1 MTTWDNL
8 RDGIASADSAATLF
22 KGEYDSL
29 LADVQERNATI
40 DEQGAEIDTLT
51 AQLAV
56 TKASLNEALKSNVTL
71 VDKNTLLTTQ
81 VRQLRATVASQ
92 QARIA
97 ELEAQLTPGKRCEL
111 PIATIT
117 ALRGRWQKPGN
128 ANVGVLN
135 EVWNTAEAGPQTLY
149 VCDESSW
156 YVKTNQPKAG
166 LPATSGSVKS
176 YPCTQ
181 WLFPKTPISSLKTL
195 SLDFAHEFPKKGLW
209 NAAIDAWVG
218 GLGSASTA
226 EVMVWPEYIYPAKLP
241 PANALKTDT
250 VTIDGVTYI
259 AWTRKNSNQGDYIA
273 LVAKDAANM
282 RSHGTIDLLKIFKY
296 LQGLG
301 WLKTA
306 DTLAAV
312 NYGVEISS
320 TELTDQVFRINE
332 NKLSW
337 S

>member
-1 MTTWDNL
+1 MTYATDFQEGVEAAVATLLAGLNAEKTQLQAELTAVQSNL
-8 RDGIASADSAATLF
+8 ADALTEINELNAAAT
-22 KGEYDSL
+22 
-29 LADVQERNATI
+29 ADRARI
-40 DEQGAEIDTLT
+40 A
-51 AQLAV
+51 
-56 TKASLNEALKSNVTL
+56 TL
-71 VDKNTLLTTQ
+71 VSSNTLLTTQ
-81 VRQLRATVASQ
+81 VRQLRATVATYL
-92 QARIA
+92 ARIA

-111 PIATIT
+111 PIATVT
-117 ALRGRWQKPGN
+117 AARGRWEKPGN

-135 EVWNTAEAGPQTLY
+135 EVWNTAEAGAQTLY

-156 YVKTNQPKAG
+156 FVKTNQPKTG
-166 LPATSGSVKS
+166 LPASSGSVKS

-241 PANALKTDT
+241 PANALKVGDY
-250 VTIDGVTYI
+250 IAADGTAYI
-259 AWTRKNSNQGDYIA
+259 AWSRKNSNQGDYIA

-282 RSHGTIDLLKIFKY
+282 RSHGTIDLLRIFKW

-301 WLKTA
+301 WLKMT

-337 S
+337 T